1 LHVEDDRHF
10 LSAIP
15 YFHGL
20 SRDELSHIGSWCHT
34 RDLAGGEILLL
45 EGAPAD
51 ALYVVRR
58 GSVRVFK
65 TSPMGKEQVLII
77 LGPGETFNDVPV
89 FDGGPNPAGAQA
101 AEPGATVCVLPA
113 ARVLQLMAANP
124 LIAAN
129 IIRVLAARLRHLTT
143 LVEDLSFRTILY
155 RLAKLLLEE
164 AARADGNVTLPQ
176 HELAA
181 RVGTAREVISRALR
195 ELEQHG
201 AITRHRDHGIEVHG
215 EAVRAMLERLGDQN
229 S

>member
-1 LHVEDDRHF
+1 LHVEDDWRF
-10 LSAIP
+10 LSAVP

-20 SRDELSHIGSWCHT
+20 SRDEVSRIGSWCHA
-34 RDLAGGEILLL
+34 RELAGGEVLLL

-58 GSVRVFK
+58 GGVRVFK

-101 AEPGATVCVLPA
+101 VESGAGVCVLPA
-113 ARVLQLMAANP
+113 PRVLQLMATNP
-124 LIAAN
+124 QVAAN
-129 IIRVLAARLRHLTT
+129 IIRVLAGRLRHLTT
-143 LVEDLSFRTILY
+143 LVEDLSFRTILH
-155 RLAKLLLEE
+155 RLARLLLEE
-164 AARADGNVTLPQ
+164 AARSGGNVTVPQ

-201 AITRHRDHGIEVHG
+201 AITRRRDHGIEVHG
-215 EAVRAMLERLGDQN
+215 EVVRAMLERLGDQ
-229 S
+229 SS